1 MPLTD
6 TKLRAL
12 YGKPYFGKTELS
24 DRDGLSARV
33 TERGTISWQY
43 RYRWQG
49 KAARL
54 KIGRYPDLK
63 LADARALIPAIRGA
77 LERNEHPRVFWDK
90 LHQKHDVTLKQCCEH
105 FREHHLPKLRPRTVM
120 LYEHTMQRYFEPLF
134 IGIPVEQIPF
144 SSWLEWFDKICPV
157 LNPTCKSDYG
167 PATVLLYEKVI
178 AVRDSYGPN
187 FGIKAPPLWDGI
199 CNNEQDIQDL
209 TFAVHSSGADM
220 WITTKGGPDGKFDGM
235 ASAGPDFWVSRYD
248 TTPDT
253 YAHEAFHLFGAEDLY
268 NRKGAEGFCDQ
279 GCIWAGRL
287 MCGYGD
293 LTKNNMFGG
302 SPSAIEQGDIYPYGP
317 SERYLL
323 QNFYNNPDSPDA
335 ARLLTMPD
343 GNLRAC

>member
-6 TKLRAL
+6 TKLQAL

-134 IGIPVEQIPF
+134 IGIPVEQAENIF
-144 SSWLEWFDKICPV
+144 ILFKRLKLYCFDYSVKLINIVLTRVLYKFLSQSTSS
-157 LNPTCKSDYG
+157 
-167 PATVLLYEKVI
+167 
-178 AVRDSYGPN
+178 
-187 FGIKAPPLWDGI
+187 
-199 CNNEQDIQDL
+199 
-209 TFAVHSSGADM
+209 
-220 WITTKGGPDGKFDGM
+220 
-235 ASAGPDFWVSRYD
+235 
-248 TTPDT
+248 
-253 YAHEAFHLFGAEDLY
+253 
-268 NRKGAEGFCDQ
+268 
-279 GCIWAGRL
+279 
-287 MCGYGD
+287 
-293 LTKNNMFGG
+293 
-302 SPSAIEQGDIYPYGP
+302 
-317 SERYLL
+317 
-323 QNFYNNPDSPDA
+323 
-335 ARLLTMPD
+335 
-343 GNLRAC
+343 